1 MLKEHEKGGFF
12 GVSLGVGDVRNITLL
27 ALRVLNGVPIIA
39 VPVTK
44 KTERSSA
51 LARLKKMPVR
61 IEDKEVL
68 ELHMP
73 MQKQDVQKY
82 WEEASETV
90 IQKLASG
97 QDIAFAGIGD
107 LLHYGTFYYL
117 EKIVKNKGFETL
129 YIPGIT
135 SYQALASNL
144 GFPLV
149 QGEETLLVLPG
160 DDVDIDTVKHIDCIV
175 FLKKPDNITFFNEL
189 FESHQL
195 FIGKNIGLKNEKFG
209 QIDDVMKDLN
219 NLPYFSLI
227 IAKKRA
233 NLIT

>member
-1 MLKEHEKGGFF
+1 MPKKPEKGGFF

-27 ALRVLNGVPIIA
+27 ALRVLNGVPTIA
-39 VPVTK
+39 VPITK

-51 LARLKKMPVR
+51 LERLKKMPVR

-68 ELHMP
+68 ELLMP
-73 MQKQDVQKY
+73 MQKQGVEKY
-82 WEEASETV
+82 WEDAAEQIVE
-90 IQKLASG
+90 KLASG
-97 QDIAFAGIGD
+97 KDIAFAGIGD

-149 QGEETLLVLPG
+149 QGKETLLVLPD
-160 DDVDIDTVKHIDCIV
+160 DDVYIDTVKHIDCLV
-175 FLKKPDNITFFNEL
+175 FLKKPDNTAFFNEL
-189 FESHQL
+189 FETHQL
-195 FIGKNIGLKNEKFG
+195 FIGENIGLKNEKFG
-209 QIDDVMKDLN
+209 QIDDIKKDLN

-227 IAKKRA
+227 IAKKRTNA
-233 NLIT
+233 NT